1 MQPSVDLQERGAART
16 VFSRLRLG
24 WRRRPLGYTFWCL
37 VDLTEVRAD
46 GRRRVGLVEVDRPLP
61 HMTIATRTAMLRAV
75 REEVE
80 RELGYSLVRIG
91 PHLVAEPEPA
101 QTRNRVAVEGRR

>member
-1 MQPSVDLQERGAART
+1 MVRT
-16 VFSRLRLG
+16 VTVTLYWTKG
-24 WRRRPLGYTFWCL
+24 VAWRRRPQGYTSRCL
-37 VDLTEVRAD
+37 VDPTEVRAD

-80 RELGYSLVRIG
+80 RELGYPLVRIG
-91 PHLVAEPEPA
+91 PHLVDEPGPD
-101 QTRNRVAVEGRR
+101 GH